1 VSTTAFLVV
10 GYQQHPISFIM
21 SLIFRSSHVSSL
33 FALKTQVVTIVAT
46 PAKTQLASVRR
57 IPEITS
63 TSATGVNV
71 QSRTLTRSIEVRYT
85 PQARGTL
92 RTKRELDE
100 SQYEIA
106 NQEE

>member
-1 VSTTAFLVV
+1 
-10 GYQQHPISFIM
+10 M
-21 SLIFRSSHVSSL
+21 SLIFRFSHVSSL